1 MTFNIASVCA
11 CVHVRGGG
19 GVHGDLYVCARS
31 TEGESCSYLSNY
43 KKYNSYVNLQYYVIC
58 LFISSH

>member
-1 MTFNIASVCA
+1 MCA
-11 CVHVRGGG
+11 CMRVCGGG
-19 GVHGDLYVCARS
+19 GVHEDLYVCVLEVQEERA
-31 TEGESCSYLSNY
+31 SYLSNY